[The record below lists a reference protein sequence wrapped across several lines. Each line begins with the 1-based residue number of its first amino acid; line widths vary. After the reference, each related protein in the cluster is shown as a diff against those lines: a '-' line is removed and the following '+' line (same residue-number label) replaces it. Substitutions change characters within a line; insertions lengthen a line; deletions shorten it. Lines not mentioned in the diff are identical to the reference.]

1 MLDALFLKCQLCKFH
16 KDLKVKWLWSLNDNT
31 RNKDFTILLTG
42 GFLFL
47 FFFNFEPKYSSIFS
61 MAVLDI
67 KGKLEQNTVKSF
79 TLINRFNRKELVKME
94 NILIEIKDVV

>member
-1 MLDALFLKCQLCKFH
+1 
-16 KDLKVKWLWSLNDNT
+16 
-31 RNKDFTILLTG
+31 
-42 GFLFL
+42 
-47 FFFNFEPKYSSIFS
+47 